1 MPYYD
6 YRCQNCGR
14 RLTLFYK
21 TYHDYDQAVHTCPHC
36 QSTELTRLI
45 NRVVISKAAETRVDN
60 LTEEEVLANIDEDD
74 PRSIGRFMRKMSRE
88 MGEDLGDEFNEV
100 VDRLEKGQSPDEIEK
115 VMPNLTDDSGVAD

>member
-6 YRCQNCGR
+6 YRCQSCGR
-14 RLTLFYK
+14 RLSLFYK
-21 TYHDYDQAVHTCPHC
+21 TYRDYDQAVHTCPHC

-45 NRVVISKAAETRVDN
+45 SRVVIGKSDEARVDN

-74 PRSIGRFMRKMSRE
+74 PRSIGRFMRKMGRE

-100 VDRLEKGQSPDEIEK
+100 VDRLEKGQSPEEIEK
-115 VMPNLTDDSGVAD
+115 VMPNLTDEGGTAA